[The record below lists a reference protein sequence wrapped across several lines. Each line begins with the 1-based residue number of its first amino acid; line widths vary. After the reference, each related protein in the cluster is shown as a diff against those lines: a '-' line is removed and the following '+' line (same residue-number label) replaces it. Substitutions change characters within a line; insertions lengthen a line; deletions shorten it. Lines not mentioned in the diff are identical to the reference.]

1 MLNQDNW
8 PGFYKEAASYFKS
21 LGFRFELMSTEMAV
35 QVGRTDQVTFILI
48 AKYLETLTDS
58 LPGSD
63 SHDKMLANL
72 GDFGKLLMENIK
84 KYPDDYQ
91 YIFFITHQTQST
103 ALFHKIMELGMT
115 TMMYI
120 DAQAEAARVDLKDE
134 PLLLEFMNECV
145 ITLSKKASKKI
156 QAELGVENVAGRID
170 LELLLDSL
178 MMEAKVQYKLS
189 RNVIL
194 N

>member
-8 PGFYKEAASYFKS
+8 PEFYKEAAAYFKS
-21 LGFRFELMSTEMAV
+21 LGFRFELLSTEMAI

-48 AKYLETLTDS
+48 AKYIETLS
-58 LPGSD
+58 SQLPD
-63 SHDKMLANL
+63 DDAHEKMIGNL
-72 GDFGKLLMENIK
+72 GEFGKLFIENVN

-91 YIFFITHQTQST
+91 YVFFITHQTQPT
-103 ALFHKIMELGMT
+103 LLFHKIMELGMT

-145 ITLSKKASKKI
+145 ITLSQKASKKI
-156 QAELGVENVAGRID
+156 KSELGAENVAERFD
-170 LELLLDSL
+170 LGLLLDTL
-178 MMEAKVQYKLS
+178 MSEAKMQYKLS